1 MADPLYLGIDLG
13 SITVKAVLADEAG
26 SILFQRYQRHGAASR
41 ETLASILERCE
52 AEHPGALVHG
62 AVTGSAA
69 LDLPEALGLPFVQEV
84 IASSKSIAKTAPQ
97 TDVAIE
103 LGGEDAKILYFGRS
117 IDLRMNE
124 ACAGG
129 TDLLGQGALGLEGD
143 VEFASVHLVDGI
155 VVGADMGGY
164 KVLDLVIGD
173 ELTHAHFGVGGVV
186 ADDGEVFDSF
196 FNKGVDK
203 SNGIAYAEES
213 ANHYSHAVVNFVG
226 SFFYCYE
233 FVHDS
238 VLLILIFMCRH

>member
-52 AEHPGALVHG
+52 AEHPGTLVHG

-129 TDLLGQGALGLEGD
+129 TGAFIDQMAALLHTDSLGLNTL
-143 VEFASVHLVDGI
+143 ASRAKAVHP
-155 VVGADMGGY
+155 
-164 KVLDLVIGD
+164 
-173 ELTHAHFGVGGVV
+173 
-186 ADDGEVFDSF
+186 
-196 FNKGVDK
+196 
-203 SNGIAYAEES
+203 IAS
-213 ANHYSHAVVNFVG
+213 APT
-226 SFFYCYE
+226 
-233 FVHDS
+233 
-238 VLLILIFMCRH
+238 